1 MQKRSFLVVTMF
13 LIGMFLTGIY
23 AQTITVTGHV
33 TSKEMGDPL
42 IGVNV
47 LVKGTTNGTV
57 TDLDGNYSITVGP
70 NDVLVFSYISMKTVE
85 EKINGRKTINVSMVS
100 DTETLGEVVVT
111 AMGIQRQ
118 SETLTILHRQWEV
131 VM

>member
-23 AQTITVTGHV
+23 AQTITVSGSV
-33 TSKEMGDPL
+33 TSKEMSDPL

-57 TDLDGNYSITVGP
+57 TDLNGHYSIAYSGGYP
-70 NDVLVFSYISMKTVE
+70 FSISGDIRSVP
-85 EKINGRKTINVSMVS
+85 S
-100 DTETLGEVVVT
+100 
-111 AMGIQRQ
+111 
-118 SETLTILHRQWEV
+118 
-131 VM
+131 

>member
-1 MQKRSFLVVTMF
+1 MQKRSFLVVAMF

-23 AQTITVTGHV
+23 AQTITVNGNV

-57 TDLDGNYSITVGP
+57 TDLNGHYSITVEQ

-85 EKINGRKTINVSMVS
+85 EAVNGRKTINVS
-100 DTETLGEVVVT
+100 D
-111 AMGIQRQ
+111 
-118 SETLTILHRQWEV
+118 
-131 VM
+131 

>member
-13 LIGMFLTGIY
+13 LIGMFLTGMY
-23 AQTITVTGHV
+23 AQTITVTGSV
-33 TSKEMGDPL
+33 IDKEMGDPL

-57 TDLDGNYSITVGP
+57 TDMDGHYSLTVNP

-85 EKINGRKTINVSMVS
+85 ETVNGRKTINVTMVS
-100 DTETLGEVVVT
+100 DAESLGEVVVT

-118 SETLTILHRQWEV
+118 SETLTYSAQTV
-131 VM
+131 GGK

>member
-13 LIGMFLTGIY
+13 LIGMFLTGMY
-23 AQTITVTGHV
+23 AQTITVTGSV
-33 TSKEMGDPL
+33 IDKEMGDPL

-57 TDLDGNYSITVGP
+57 TDMDGHYSLTVNP

-85 EKINGRKTINVSMVS
+85 ETVNGRKTINVTMVS
-100 DTETLGEVVVT
+100 DAESLGEVVVT
-111 AMGIQRQ
+111 AMG
-118 SETLTILHRQWEV
+118 SANLKH
-131 VM
+131 

>member
-13 LIGMFLTGIY
+13 LIGMFLTGMY
-23 AQTITVTGHV
+23 AQTITVTGTV
-33 TSKEMGDPL
+33 MDKEMGDPL

-57 TDLDGNYSITVGP
+57 TDMDGRYSISVGA

-85 EKINGRKTINVSMVS
+85 ENIKDVRT
-100 DTETLGEVVVT
+100 TLNDIDIKGVRMRV
-111 AMGIQRQ
+111 
-118 SETLTILHRQWEV
+118 
-131 VM
+131 

>member
-23 AQTITVTGHV
+23 AQTITVSGSV
-33 TSKEMGDPL
+33 TSKEMSDPL

-57 TDLDGNYSITVGP
+57 TDLNGHYSITVGP
-70 NDVLVFSYISMKTVE
+70 DDVLVFSYISMQTVE
-85 EKINGRKTINVSMVS
+85 EAVKGRKVIEFLWFRIPKAWVKS
-100 DTETLGEVVVT
+100 
-111 AMGIQRQ
+111 
-118 SETLTILHRQWEV
+118 W
-131 VM
+131 